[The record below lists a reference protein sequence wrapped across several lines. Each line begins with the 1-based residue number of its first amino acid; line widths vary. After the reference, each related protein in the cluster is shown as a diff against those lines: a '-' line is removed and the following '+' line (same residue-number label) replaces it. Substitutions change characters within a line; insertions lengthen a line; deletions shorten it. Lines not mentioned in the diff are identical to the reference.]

1 MNYGL
6 GLKSFVKKNYIW
18 SLKQSSTL
26 SLFLPP
32 CKSDMISIYWL
43 FSFAYYDENLIEY

>member
-6 GLKSFVKKNYIW
+6 GLKSFVKKFNLMFKTVFYSW
-18 SLKQSSTL
+18 PFSA
-26 SLFLPP
+26 P

-43 FSFAYYDENLIEY
+43 ISFAYYDENLIEY